1 MEAAAM
7 QKEAEL
13 MDIGLKIPGTV
24 AGMARASE
32 RLAKEM
38 VEGLKEAAR
47 ISGLDP
53 LRIQYLDEINIGE
66 LFGQEAKIGST
77 EAWDPA
83 AARFM
88 RENPDDPL
96 TEFLDGRTQGVMVP
110 FNYPNAHQAMVY
122 LAMSDALDNRL
133 LTPGLKSG
141 AGRLPF
147 GKVAYHEAFHVVQ
160 EWLERMSDRVD
171 LDAISMGE
179 AINEPEALSEMAK
192 LVVNNR
198 FGQYV
203 EGMSAKELQAEAFA
217 IWYNNRKVRM
227 KAGGVQAAFERI
239 KKFINTLRRKWR
251 YALEKEPTWVDV
263 FELAA
268 EGKIGSAG
276 QTKIKK
282 LTPQQ
287 LDAMRGRID
296 SNMDAL
302 LPELTDRVSL
312 YLKQKQQDFDLL
324 TERLAAEIDLEGC
337 I

>member
-1 MEAAAM
+1 MTIEVPSSEAGAEFFASKSFPQASRAGGEYDEAAIRNRYAGAMEAAAM

-110 FNYPNAHQAMVY
+110 FNFPNAHQGMVY
-122 LAMSDALDNRL
+122 LALVRCTGQSPAHPR
-133 LTPGLKSG
+133 SEVWCWS
-141 AGRLPF
+141 A
-147 GKVAYHEAFHVVQ
+147 
-160 EWLERMSDRVD
+160 
-171 LDAISMGE
+171 AI
-179 AINEPEALSEMAK
+179 
-192 LVVNNR
+192 R
-198 FGQYV
+198 Q
-203 EGMSAKELQAEAFA
+203 
-217 IWYNNRKVRM
+217 
-227 KAGGVQAAFERI
+227 GGV
-239 KKFINTLRRKWR
+239 
-251 YALEKEPTWVDV
+251 
-263 FELAA
+263 
-268 EGKIGSAG
+268 S
-276 QTKIKK
+276 
-282 LTPQQ
+282 
-287 LDAMRGRID
+287 RGIPCR
-296 SNMDAL
+296 SGMA
-302 LPELTDRVSL
+302 
-312 YLKQKQQDFDLL
+312 
-324 TERLAAEIDLEGC
+324 
-337 I
+337 